1 MAGKREP
8 SNRTESPKGTAVR
21 APVDPA
27 LRLRQWR
34 SFQLVLGVAAFWWLL
49 LVIGVVSSANPPRF
63 EAFLIE
69 QADFVA
75 EAQLES
81 AMASELSV
89 TGCWNN
95 PTHPAKDWCAAYPK
109 IPREAFPSETEIH
122 AGVKYLVPLKEVQG
136 KPRWLH
142 IGMYERPGE
151 TPAPARVRITP
162 VLATDVTRVELERT
176 LNDLKRPLP
185 EGRARLEQR

>member
-1 MAGKREP
+1 M
-8 SNRTESPKGTAVR
+8 
-21 APVDPA
+21 
-27 LRLRQWR
+27 
-34 SFQLVLGVAAFWWLL
+34 LGVAAFWWLL
-49 LVIGVVSSANPPRF
+49 LVIGVVSLANPPRF

-81 AMASELSV
+81 AMAQELSV

-95 PTHPAKDWCAAYPK
+95 PTHSAKDWCAAYPK
-109 IPREAFPSETEIH
+109 IPREVFPAGTEIQP
-122 AGVKYLVPLKEVQG
+122 GVKYLLPLKEVQG

-151 TPAPARVRITP
+151 TPAQARVRIAP
-162 VLATDVTRVELERT
+162 VAATDVTRVELERA
-176 LNDLKRPLP
+176 LSDLKRPLP
-185 EGRARLEQR
+185 EGRTRLEPR